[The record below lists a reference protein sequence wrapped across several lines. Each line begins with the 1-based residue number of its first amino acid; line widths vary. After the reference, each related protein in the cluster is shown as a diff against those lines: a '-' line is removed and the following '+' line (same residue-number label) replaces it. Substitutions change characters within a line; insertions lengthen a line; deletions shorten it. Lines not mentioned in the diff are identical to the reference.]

1 MALSMSPA
9 DPVKRPATMPTDRKD
24 DPGANLAMTGRFAAL
39 STWSALPGGAGRN
52 PREPADGSREQ
63 EYVRMLKTLLGN
75 VHGMV
80 YRARDDADW
89 TMEFVSEGCLR
100 VTGYEPRDLM
110 FNGRV
115 SYESL
120 THPEDLL
127 WVREAVREAL
137 RRREAFDIEYRI
149 VHADGGIRWVWERG
163 IGVQDS
169 EGRIVAVE
177 GLIQDITERRNAVQ
191 ALREAERRYRGLF
204 DNAIEGIFRTT
215 AEGHYLDANPALAQI
230 YGFDSTAELI
240 ASLRDIGRQLY
251 VDPQRREEF
260 MRIMRARGSV
270 SGFESQVYRKNGD
283 IIWIS
288 ENARAVYDEDGR
300 LVGYEGTA
308 EDITERK
315 LYQARIEQQANYDT
329 LTGLANR
336 SLLQDRLE
344 QALLVAGSHNSPVG
358 TQLAVAF
365 VDLDRFKYINDSLGH
380 HVGDELLKTMADRL
394 ESCVRECDTV
404 ARLGGDEFVVLLT
417 GHSAPDQIRVIVER
431 MLAVVTQPW
440 ITEHG
445 EFNVSCS
452 IGVALYPSDGT
463 DAQTLLKHADSAMYR
478 AKESGRNN
486 FQFFTRELN
495 ALMTERLAMESSLR
509 RALERN
515 QFMLHYQPR
524 VDLSTGRI
532 IGAEALIRWQ
542 LPEQGVVPPAK
553 FIPLAEETGLIVPI
567 GKWVLKEACAQNK
580 AWQDAGLT
588 PIVVSVNVSARQ
600 FRQDNLVR
608 TVSEVLEETG
618 LEPRYLELELTES
631 MVMHDAPQ
639 LVAMLGE
646 LKRLGVQIAVDDFGT
661 GYSSLSYL
669 KRFPVD
675 RLKVDRSFVEHLA
688 TDADDAAIVR
698 AIITLGH
705 NLGLKVVAEGVEL
718 AEQVEFLRLNCCD
731 EAQGFIYCQPV
742 EGSELAASLAKSGST
757 G

>member
-1 MALSMSPA
+1 MSSA
-9 DPVKRPATMPTDRKD
+9 DSTQRTAPKPGDRKD
-24 DPGANLAMTGRFAAL
+24 DTGANLALTGRFAAL
-39 STWSALPGGAGRN
+39 SSWSALPGGAGRS
-52 PREPADGSREQ
+52 PRDPADGSREQ
-63 EYVRMLKTLLGN
+63 EYVRMLKTLLSN

-80 YRARDDADW
+80 YRCRDDADW
-89 TMEFVSEGCLR
+89 TMEFVSEGCSR
-100 VTGYEPRDLM
+100 ITGYEPRDLM

-120 THPEDLL
+120 THPEDQL
-127 WVREAVREAL
+127 WVREAIREAL
-137 RRREAFDIEYRI
+137 KQRVPFDLEYRI
-149 VHADGGIRWVWERG
+149 THADGGIRWVWERG
-163 IGVQDS
+163 TGVPDA
-169 EGRIVAVE
+169 EGRVVAVE
-177 GLIQDITERRNAVQ
+177 GLIQDITERRDTVQ
-191 ALREAERRYRGLF
+191 ALRDAERRYRGLF

-215 AEGHYLDANPALAQI
+215 GEGHYLDANPALAQI
-230 YGFDSTAELI
+230 YGFESPSELM

-251 VDPQRREEF
+251 VDPTRREEF

-288 ENARAVYDEDGR
+288 ENARAVFDDDGH
-300 LVGYEGTA
+300 LMSYEGTV
-308 EDITERK
+308 EDVTERK

-344 QALLVAGSHNSPVG
+344 QALLQASTYNTRV
-358 TQLAVAF
+358 AVAF

-380 HVGDELLKTMADRL
+380 HVGDELLRTMADRL
-394 ESCVRECDTV
+394 ESCVRDCDTV
-404 ARLGGDEFVVLLT
+404 ARLGGDEFVVLIT
-417 GHSAPDQIRVIVER
+417 GQTAPDLVRNVVER
-431 MLAVVTQPW
+431 MLAAVTQPW

-452 IGVALYPSDGT
+452 IGVALFPNDGA

-495 ALMTERLAMESSLR
+495 ALMIERLSMESSLR
-509 RALERN
+509 RALERD
-515 QFMLHYQPR
+515 QFMLHYQAR
-524 VDLSTGRI
+524 VDLHTGKI
-532 IGAEALIRWQ
+532 IGAEALIRWN
-542 LPEQGVVPPAK
+542 LPDQGVVQPGK
-553 FIPLAEETGLIVPI
+553 FIALAEETGLIVPI
-567 GKWVLKEACAQNK
+567 GKWVLREACAQNK
-580 AWQDAGLT
+580 AWQKAGLE

-608 TVSEVLEETG
+608 TVAEVLEETG
-618 LEPRYLELELTES
+618 LESRYLELELTES
-631 MVMHDAPQ
+631 MVMHDAAQ

-688 TDADDAAIVR
+688 TDNDDATIVR

-718 AEQVEFLRLNCCD
+718 QEQVNFLRLNLCD
-731 EAQGFIYCQPV
+731 EAQGFHYCRPIA
-742 EGSELAASLAKSGST
+742 SNELALKLT
-757 G
+757 KL